1 MADIFDAIAHPVRRT
16 IMRGLLDGPASAAAI
31 AESLALEK
39 PEASRHLGVL
49 RRAGL
54 VVELDSP
61 SGKLQRLD
69 ATALTEVEMWLTPFA
84 EAAELQSSTGA
95 SVFSA
100 WSGADLGNSLGRA
113 AAERSHKVRSVIH
126 DASEIARKKLP
137 KPVVDRLAKSHPNG
151 S

>member
-1 MADIFDAIAHPVRRT
+1 MADIFDAIAHPIRRN
-16 IMRGLLDGPASAAAI
+16 IMRGLLDGPASAATI

-54 VVELDSP
+54 IVDQDSAE
-61 SGKLQRLD
+61 GKIVRLD
-69 ATALTEVEMWLTPFA
+69 ATALTEIELWLAPFA
-84 EAAELQSSTGA
+84 EAAELQSAAGA

-100 WSGADLGNSLGRA
+100 WSGADLGNTLGRA
-113 AAERSHKVRSVIH
+113 AAERSYKVRSVIQE
-126 DASEIARKKLP
+126 AGEIARKNLP
-137 KPVVDRLAKSHPNG
+137 KQVTNRLKKSHPNG